1 MDERFIS
8 NPEEDELG
16 SALFGAVDNPVI
28 HRLAANWR
36 RRATVKRD
44 DPELLDLFDLT
55 LPDYPEDI
63 VPFADHPVYLGLSP
77 EQRGAVLTWAMIAL
91 NRNTEYSET
100 HVVNPAFGLI
110 LRGEFPGLW
119 GEALEV
125 SLIQAMVDEQYH
137 ILMHRMASDVTRARR
152 GSHFRAKELPLP
164 YVAETHRALTGQV
177 PERWQRSLYTLAFA
191 ITTELS
197 IGAYL
202 ELIAK
207 ASGVQPM
214 IVELSRLH
222 RHDEVCHGSI
232 SGELL
237 KVLYPQLGKEQQ
249 RFLLSA
255 LCRALEAYSAND
267 YRAWEAIM
275 RLVGV
280 PDGTRMLQDCRSA
293 GRTALLRDYS
303 GLHRVLTELD
313 VIDEVDFDWS
323 SVKVAGDLPYVL

>member
-1 MDERFIS
+1 MDERFTS
-8 NPEEDELG
+8 NAEEDALG
-16 SALFGAVDNPVI
+16 SELFSAVDSPVI
-28 HRLAANWR
+28 QRLAVNWA

-44 DPELLDLFDLT
+44 DPGLIDMFDPAA
-55 LPDYPEDI
+55 PDYPESI
-63 VPFADHPVYLGLSP
+63 VPFADHPTYRELAP
-77 EQRGAVLTWAMIAL
+77 ERRQAVLTWAMIAL

-100 HVVNPAFGLI
+100 HVVNPAFDLI

-125 SLIQAMVDEQYH
+125 SLMQALVDERYH

-152 GSHFRAKELPLP
+152 GAHYREKELPLP
-164 YVAETHRALTGQV
+164 YVSEAHRELTEGAE
-177 PERWQRSLYTLAFA
+177 ERWQRSLLTLAFA

-202 ELIAK
+202 ELVAT
-207 ASGVQPM
+207 ASEIQPM
-214 IVELSRLH
+214 NMALARLH

-237 KVLYPQLGKEQQ
+237 KTLYPQLTGEQQ
-249 RFLLSA
+249 RFLLESLGVA
-255 LCRALEAYSAND
+255 LRAYSAND

-275 RLVGV
+275 RLAGV
-280 PDGTRMLQDCRSA
+280 RGGAEMLRDCQAA

-303 GLHRVLTELD
+303 GLHQVLSDLD
-313 VIDEVDFDWS
+313 VLDEMDFDWS
-323 SVKVAGDLPYVL
+323 GLKMSGELPYVL